1 MKSGLIARWPAFIV
15 NKQWCKMTQQR
26 SVFSVA
32 KILNYV
38 SVSFI
43 SAILFLAWLNLKTVY
58 LLRDENY
65 AHYQVLG
72 SDSAPSPW
80 YMKSPEV
87 YSEYSFLM
95 GLSELIIGVLL
106 LYILYYGLR
115 YKHILSILICSLI
128 LYYEFFN
135 FTEGLP

>member
-1 MKSGLIARWPAFIV
+1 
-15 NKQWCKMTQQR
+15 MTQQR
-26 SVFSVA
+26 SMFSVA
-32 KILNYV
+32 KILNYFCV
-38 SVSFI
+38 FFI
-43 SAILFLAWLNLKTVY
+43 SVILFLAWLNLKTVY

-65 AHYQVLG
+65 AHDQVLG

-80 YMKSPEV
+80 YMKSLEV

-115 YKHILSILICSLI
+115 YKHILSILICSLV
-128 LYYEFFN
+128 LCYEFFN

>member
-1 MKSGLIARWPAFIV
+1 
-15 NKQWCKMTQQR
+15 MTQQR
-26 SVFSVA
+26 SMFSVA

-38 SVSFI
+38 CVSFI
-43 SAILFLAWLNLKTVY
+43 SVILFLAWLNLKTVY

-80 YMKSPEV
+80 YMNSLEI

-95 GLSELIIGVLL
+95 GLSELILGVLL

-115 YKHILSILICSLI
+115 YKHILSILICSLV
-128 LYYEFFN
+128 LCYEFFN

>member
-1 MKSGLIARWPAFIV
+1 
-15 NKQWCKMTQQR
+15 MTQQR
-26 SVFSVA
+26 SMFSVA
-32 KILNYV
+32 KILNYI

-43 SAILFLAWLNLKTVY
+43 SVMLFLAWLNLKTVY

-80 YMKSPEV
+80 YMKSLEV

-115 YKHILSILICSLI
+115 YKHILSILICSLV
-128 LYYEFFN
+128 LCYELFN
-135 FTEGLP
+135 FTKGLP

>member
-1 MKSGLIARWPAFIV
+1 MYS
-15 NKQWCKMTQQR
+15 Q
-26 SVFSVA
+26 A
-32 KILNYV
+32 KILNCV

-43 SAILFLAWLNLKTVY
+43 SVILFLAWLNLKTVY
-58 LLRDENY
+58 LLRDNNY

-72 SDSAPSPW
+72 SDSDPSPW
-80 YMKSPEV
+80 YMKSLEV

-115 YKHILSILICSLI
+115 YKHILSNFICSVALC
-128 LYYEFFN
+128 YEFFN
-135 FTEGLP
+135 FIEGLP

>member
-1 MKSGLIARWPAFIV
+1 M
-15 NKQWCKMTQQR
+15 
-26 SVFSVA
+26 
-32 KILNYV
+32 
-38 SVSFI
+38 
-43 SAILFLAWLNLKTVY
+43 LFLAWLNLKTVY
-58 LLRDENY
+58 LLHDENY

-80 YMKSPEV
+80 YMKSLEV

-115 YKHILSILICSLI
+115 YKHILSILICSLV
-128 LYYEFFN
+128 LCYEFFN

>member
-1 MKSGLIARWPAFIV
+1 
-15 NKQWCKMTQQR
+15 MTQQR
-26 SVFSVA
+26 SVFSVV